1 MRSDAVALLLYG
13 RDLFGII
20 RQEGNVKSIL
30 STEDI
35 FHIVSNI
42 SKGVTG
48 MDGEFTKEHTFITK
62 GVLVILLLIHHVF
75 FEDNIALYHINT
87 MISDPV
93 LIGKIVSFGK
103 ICIAGFAFITA
114 YGMTLTYKRTE
125 DSDIRVLFSLSI
137 RRLIKLVSGVA
148 IVYVLAVFY
157 KRFVMVESI
166 RDLYISGSGSR
177 ETRKVI
183 LYMFLDMIGMANYT
197 GIPTINVTWWYLSY
211 SILLI
216 ITMPFLYFLYKKF
229 RYALIPAA
237 CLLPTA
243 VMTSKVSYSEL
254 FSIAVIG
261 IAFAYEGW
269 FVSEQDWR
277 GRITKIIVCIAGLY
291 LTFVLATDVGMAY
304 GYMLSFF
311 IPYTVFHVIGHIPV
325 IRTILAFIG
334 KNATNIF
341 LTHTFVYYYFYTDFI
356 YSFQD
361 SWRILG
367 ILLGIS
373 LCISLV
379 LELIKKLFGYNW
391 LTGKILDHYDRFCI
405 KKEKISKIPK

>member
-157 KRFVMVESI
+157 NP
-166 RDLYISGSGSR
+166 SG
-177 ETRKVI
+177 I
-183 LYMFLDMIGMANYT
+183 
-197 GIPTINVTWWYLSY
+197 
-211 SILLI
+211 
-216 ITMPFLYFLYKKF
+216 
-229 RYALIPAA
+229 
-237 CLLPTA
+237 
-243 VMTSKVSYSEL
+243 
-254 FSIAVIG
+254 
-261 IAFAYEGW
+261 
-269 FVSEQDWR
+269 
-277 GRITKIIVCIAGLY
+277 
-291 LTFVLATDVGMAY
+291 
-304 GYMLSFF
+304 F
-311 IPYTVFHVIGHIPV
+311 I
-325 IRTILAFIG
+325 
-334 KNATNIF
+334 
-341 LTHTFVYYYFYTDFI
+341 
-356 YSFQD
+356 
-361 SWRILG
+361 
-367 ILLGIS
+367 
-373 LCISLV
+373 
-379 LELIKKLFGYNW
+379 
-391 LTGKILDHYDRFCI
+391 
-405 KKEKISKIPK
+405 